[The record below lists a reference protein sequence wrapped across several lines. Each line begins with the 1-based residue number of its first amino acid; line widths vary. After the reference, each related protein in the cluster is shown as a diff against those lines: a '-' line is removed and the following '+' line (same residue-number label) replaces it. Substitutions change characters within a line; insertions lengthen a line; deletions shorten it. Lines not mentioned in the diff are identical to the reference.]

1 MVKLKTR
8 ARLAL
13 FQNMW
18 KLLRLCVCY
27 FYFSV
32 YASVLLTT
40 LFMCLFFLLLCL
52 WVCSFTTLF
61 MSLFF
66 SKSAIFPLFCH
77 NISIIIVRR
86 WFNMFNIPLFLIRVQ
101 VSCKNKTGWHNFWHD
116 CTKGKL
122 PYHQWGFQSAIE
134 LVVRKSLFH
143 IHIPIWQHGRYVLA
157 FFHLAS
163 LQNYIPMTS

>member
-40 LFMCLFFLLLCL
+40 LFMC
-52 WVCSFTTLF
+52 
-61 MSLFF
+61 LFF

-101 VSCKNKTGWHNFWHD
+101 VSCKNKTGWHNFRHD

-122 PYHQWGFQSAIE
+122 LYHQWGFQSAIE

-143 IHIPIWQHGRYVLA
+143 IHIPIWQHGQYVLA